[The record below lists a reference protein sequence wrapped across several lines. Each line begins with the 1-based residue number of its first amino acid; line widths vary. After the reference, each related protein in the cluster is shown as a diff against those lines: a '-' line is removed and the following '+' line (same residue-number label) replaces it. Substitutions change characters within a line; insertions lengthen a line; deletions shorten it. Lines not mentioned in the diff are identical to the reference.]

1 MSFPG
6 QTRLV
11 TLENPF
17 TESRKQRGFFT
28 CLEVRLPINGILVRQ
43 ALARA
48 EEIFPGLNR
57 GQANTSLRR
66 EEEQVYQDNLAGL
79 VAELACR
86 AVLEERYGSVLLP
99 PDPSLSG
106 ARNQIDLRLACGKTM
121 EARSSG
127 IKNGLEFAL
136 FKTNAQGKPYIDV
149 IGPYTN
155 GYKPVE
161 EWKDYY
167 LRPLY
172 TFDLNRFSDY
182 LRKREEVVL
191 YLVGGADRTMME
203 DPGQYVVKK
212 MELKGGGGSLQ
223 SGQYRAIPLLRALDI
238 CQFFRRLEAD
248 TGLSVCQSIQNRSPY
263 FRITI

>member
-17 TESRKQRGFFT
+17 PESRKQRDFFT
-28 CLEVRLPINGILVRQ
+28 CLEVRLPTDGILMRQ

-48 EEIFPGLNR
+48 EEIFPELNR

-66 EEEQVYQDNLAGL
+66 GEGQVYQDNLAGL

-86 AVLEERYGSVLLP
+86 SVLEERYGSVLLP
-99 PDPSLSG
+99 LAPGVSG
-106 ARNQIDLRLACGKTM
+106 ARDQVDIRLACGKTM
-121 EARSSG
+121 EVRSSG

-136 FKTNAQGKPYIDV
+136 FKTNAQGKPYIDI

-155 GYKPVE
+155 GYKPE
-161 EWKDYY
+161 EALKDYY

-172 TFDLNRFSDY
+172 TFDLGRFSDY
-182 LRKREEVVL
+182 LRKTEEVVL

-203 DPGQYVVKK
+203 DPKQYVVKK
-212 MELKGGGGSLQ
+212 MEPKGGGESRQ
-223 SGQYRAIPLLRALDI
+223 SGLYRAIPLLRALDI
-238 CQFFRRLEAD
+238 CQFFRRLERD
-248 TGLSVCQSIQNRSPY
+248 TGLTVRQSFQTPSPY
-263 FRITI
+263 FRISI